1 MSSHKTRQKTA
12 AYPPGQAPYWRVAE
26 ICLVLA
32 TITFAV
38 FGQTAGFQFVNYDD
52 RLYVYGNPFVQGGLT
67 LKGAIWALTYGDIG
81 HWHPLT
87 WLTHMADWQIYGL
100 RAGGHH
106 LTNVALHTMAVMLL
120 FLALREMTGNLW
132 RSAFVAAVFAIHPL
146 RAESVAWIAE
156 RKDVLSGLFFM
167 LTLWAYARYVRRPS
181 RWRYALVTLAFA
193 LGLLSKNMLV
203 TLPFVLLLLDFW
215 PFKRMPL
222 DGADRGGTGAGKL
235 APSFRGLLK
244 EKIPLFLL
252 SAGSCVATALV
263 PEKVSDYA
271 REPFL
276 ASVGNAV
283 LSYVVY
289 LRQMVYPAD
298 LAAPYLYP
306 RNGLSLWKVALAFV
320 LLTAISMVVLAW
332 RRRRPYLAVGWL
344 WYLGMLVP
352 VIGLVQISNY
362 SHADR
367 YTYLPGIGLLMA
379 VTWAVGDWSM
389 GWKHR
394 EAVLAGLMAAVLG
407 SLMVCA
413 RQQTAYWKNGET
425 FWRHTLACTTD
436 NYIAHANLGDYLLEK
451 KTWGEAIA
459 QYQIASKIHLLN
471 AESHNNF
478 GVALC
483 ADGRV
488 DEGIGQYEE
497 ALRIKPAFAEAHFN
511 LGKALR
517 QQGKVAEAIAR
528 FQKAI
533 QLQPGLVAA
542 RSSLGNI
549 LLEHGKEDQA
559 VPQFQKILELDPT
572 DASAHLNLGLCF
584 FNLGRMDEAIMQ
596 YQKALQLEPSDPGI
610 ENNLALLLAT
620 CPQASLR
627 DGDRAVELARH
638 ANTLTGGQDPVILHT
653 LAAAFAQAG
662 HYSEA
667 VENAQRALK
676 IAEVQSNARMAG
688 TLQSELKLYQ
698 AGKPFTNQ

>member
-1 MSSHKTRQKTA
+1 
-12 AYPPGQAPYWRVAE
+12 
-26 ICLVLA
+26 
-32 TITFAV
+32 
-38 FGQTAGFQFVNYDD
+38 
-52 RLYVYGNPFVQGGLT
+52 
-67 LKGAIWALTYGDIG
+67 
-81 HWHPLT
+81 
-87 WLTHMADWQIYGL
+87 
-100 RAGGHH
+100 
-106 LTNVALHTMAVMLL
+106 
-120 FLALREMTGNLW
+120 
-132 RSAFVAAVFAIHPL
+132 
-146 RAESVAWIAE
+146 
-156 RKDVLSGLFFM
+156 
-167 LTLWAYARYVRRPS
+167 
-181 RWRYALVTLAFA
+181 
-193 LGLLSKNMLV
+193 
-203 TLPFVLLLLDFW
+203 
-215 PFKRMPL
+215 
-222 DGADRGGTGAGKL
+222 
-235 APSFRGLLK
+235 
-244 EKIPLFLL
+244 
-252 SAGSCVATALV
+252 
-263 PEKVSDYA
+263 
-271 REPFL
+271 
-276 ASVGNAV
+276 
-283 LSYVVY
+283 
-289 LRQMVYPAD
+289 
-298 LAAPYLYP
+298 
-306 RNGLSLWKVALAFV
+306 
-320 LLTAISMVVLAW
+320 
-332 RRRRPYLAVGWL
+332 
-344 WYLGMLVP
+344 
-352 VIGLVQISNY
+352 
-362 SHADR
+362 
-367 YTYLPGIGLLMA
+367 MA

-549 LLEHGKEDQA
+549 LLEHRKEDQA